1 MSLRRSVVWAFLGQI
16 VVAVVGFGSSVV
28 VSRLLTPYEF
38 GLNSIALATS
48 GILAVFVASGA
59 DAFIVR
65 EVNLTRQMI
74 ATATTINAILFTTLS
89 TALLAISFYA
99 GPLLGDE
106 RAGAVVRILAI
117 MPLLNILAFRPAA
130 MLQRDMRFKA
140 AAVVAITSV
149 VVNNTVAIAAIL
161 AGARYTGPAIGAVSG
176 LAATL
181 ILYLFIDPRE
191 LRPSFSTRN
200 LGSMA
205 MFGLRMVT
213 VSGAGQFVHYMSH
226 LILGRVLGIG
236 PLGLYSR
243 ATLLANFIFSQ
254 LYGTATR
261 VTFAQM
267 SKVFRETGE
276 LKHTFMQSFY
286 VILSAMWP
294 LLVVLAILA
303 KPALVILYGE
313 QWTGA
318 ALPFTILLIAHV
330 INLTFGMNWELFV
343 IRDRLQVQTRY
354 EIGRSLVGLLLFSL
368 GCLVGLGAAAAGRL
382 GDALIGSALY
392 FPWLSRLSGARYGE
406 ILAVY
411 RRAGLITVAAALPPL
426 ALMIATGW
434 SAHPPILWL
443 VASVL
448 LGLVAWVGTLRWL
461 RHPLLTEAALILS
474 AGQSALSRGP
484 FRMLR
489 AGARADA
496 AASPQMPA
504 PMPTEE
510 RF

>member
-1 MSLRRSVVWAFLGQI
+1 MSLRRSVAWAFLGQLT
-16 VVAVVGFGSSVV
+16 VAVVGFGGSVV

-38 GLNSIALATS
+38 GLNAIALATS
-48 GILAVFVASGA
+48 GVLAVFVASGA

-74 ATATTINAILFTTLS
+74 ATATTVNAILFTVLS
-89 TALLAISFYA
+89 VALLAISFHA
-99 GPLLGDE
+99 GTLLGDA
-106 RAGAVVRILAI
+106 RAGPVVRILAI

-130 MLQRDMRFKA
+130 MLQREMRFKA

-149 VVNNTVAIAAIL
+149 VVNNGVAIVAIL
-161 AGARYTGPAIGAVSG
+161 AGARHTGPAIGAVSG
-176 LAATL
+176 LAATIL
-181 ILYLFIDPRE
+181 LYLFINPRD
-191 LRPSFSTRN
+191 LRPTFSTQN

-226 LILGRVLGIG
+226 LILGRMLGIG
-236 PLGLYSR
+236 ALGLYSR

-276 LKHTFMQSFY
+276 LRHVFMQSFY

-294 LLVVLAILA
+294 LLVGLAILA
-303 KPALVILYGE
+303 KPALVILYGD
-313 QWTGA
+313 QWVAA
-318 ALPFTILLIAHV
+318 ALPFTILLVAHV

-368 GCLVGLGAAAAGRL
+368 GCFAGLGAAAAGRL
-382 GDALIGSALY
+382 GDAVIGSVLY
-392 FPWLSRLSGARYGE
+392 FPWLSNLSGARYGE
-406 ILAVY
+406 ILTVY
-411 RRAGLITVAAALPPL
+411 RRAALVTAAAALPPL
-426 ALMIATGW
+426 MLMIATGW
-434 SAHPPILWL
+434 SAHPPAAWL
-443 VASVL
+443 IAAVL
-448 LGLVAWVGTLRWL
+448 IGLLCWLGMLRWL
-461 RHPLLTEAALILS
+461 NHPLLAEAALILS
-474 AGQSALSRGP
+474 AGRLALVQGP
-484 FRMLR
+484 FRLLR
-489 AGARADA
+489 AGGRADA
-496 AASPQMPA
+496 AGAPQA
-504 PMPTEE
+504 PPPLPTED